1 MSGSNSFS
9 PSILEHVFV
18 PKILGSATGGYAV
31 ELDISNI
38 DTLYSNQIGSS
49 GSRVEDIWVKRLHWT
64 SLEPGISGGTGSG
77 GVGPTGPP
85 GRAGPT
91 GGQGATGPAGPPGG
105 GTFSVGPT
113 GPTGPVV
120 QGPPGNLLYFEELG
134 ITSSSQLNYSGNILT
149 VPSLSVSGEADI
161 GYSILSTDNT
171 TFLRS
176 GTTGGIAYLQ
186 PSLAKISNS
195 TGTLNITPFN
205 GGDYTMSVNTTQ
217 QTVTIDGLLGGNPA
231 LTVYGQTEI
240 TFNGPSAMTQQTVA
254 TTASVAG
261 NYITGPSGSYY
272 FYGWGQGGFG
282 PNALAGGEI
291 EGSLPAGTTISWDF
305 VGGGSGTSGGYPGG
319 NALAVSYAGSTY
331 YAYGGGGG
339 VTGTAQFGNAH
350 GSSGGQFVTTRNID
364 TTFNLSTSL
373 QLDNNYFSNGSLSGT
388 TAQFPTATVITF
400 SKPALGITGFTGP
413 NSYDMITYPQGT
425 YISITPPSTRGI
437 TFPNATFGTTLI
449 NSSLSSFTMPAG
461 STGVTSAQTSTIGPV
476 ATYDPFS
483 TPTPAITSSSGM
495 TFTNLSGIT
504 GTLDCSF
511 YGNAIGFTLTSQQ
524 AIYIDNSYYA
534 SPTLSIIATTAPI
547 NFWFGTPQTTTA
559 ISGQV
564 IVPTATVPQ
573 SSSLT
578 TVQTVTSYTGI
589 DGTTAGGAPGVFGG
603 GGGGGLVGG
612 GGGIFG
618 IGGNGSSSTIG
629 VTPHNGSGSTPYV
642 NNYNPSGQFGAPN
655 SAGYFTILQINTVP
669 AQPAL
674 KVYGKINSDDAIIS
688 RDGGPGRVGL
698 QLTGDPQ
705 NPSIVFGDI
714 GVTGEFC
721 AFNYDKVGNTVA
733 LIGSNPSLDL
743 LGGMSCTGNLAV
755 AGGSVTGNGS
765 ATFWDGGSGKTT
777 ISGGGSGANA
787 FGVIQ
792 GFLNDGVTTAPL
804 QLQNSGNGVNIGGT
818 STGYL
823 TVGNAPVVPPTAG
836 DIVASRNVYGLDLVA
851 TSDGRTKDNIVTVDS
866 ALDKLLKMR
875 GVYFERKIEPGE
887 RRVGVIAQEVE
898 EVLPEVVY
906 THNDGMKS
914 VSYGS
919 MVGLLIEAIKELNL
933 KLER

>member
-261 NYITGPSGSYY
+261 NYITGSSGSYY

-339 VTGTAQFGNAH
+339 VTGTAQFGNAQ

-618 IGGNGSSSTIG
+618 IGGNGSSSTVG

-642 NNYNPSGQFGAPN
+642 NNYNPAGQFGAPN

-674 KVYGKINSDDAIIS
+674 NIYGN
-688 RDGGPGRVGL
+688 
-698 QLTGDPQ
+698 
-705 NPSIVFGDI
+705 
-714 GVTGEFC
+714 E
-721 AFNYDKVGNTVA
+721 
-733 LIGSNPSLDL
+733 
-743 LGGMSCTGNLAV
+743 
-755 AGGSVTGNGS
+755 SVTGNLHVTGDITNAGNVGICQNGS
-765 ATFWDGGSGKTT
+765 TSTFTVGASGGNTVTT
-777 ISGGGSGANA
+777 IN
-787 FGVIQ
+787 
-792 GFLNDGVTTAPL
+792 GVTNVVGTVSSL
-804 QLQNSGNGVNIGGT
+804 FNGITGT
-818 STGYL
+818 SIGNISGFPGVAFKDGTTTGAFIYSGSSNSVSL
-823 TVGNAPVVPPTAG
+823 IGTTSPTL
-836 DIVASRNVYGLDLVA
+836 NVLNTIYGTDLVA

-919 MVGLLIEAIKELNL
+919 IVGLLIEAIKELNL